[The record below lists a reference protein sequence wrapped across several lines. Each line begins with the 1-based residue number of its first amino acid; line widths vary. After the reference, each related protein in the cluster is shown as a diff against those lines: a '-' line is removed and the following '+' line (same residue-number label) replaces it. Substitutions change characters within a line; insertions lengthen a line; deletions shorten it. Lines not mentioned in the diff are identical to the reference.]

1 MVSLNLKVCF
11 GLYFENVVLGDFAD
25 PYTVAI
31 PRETVR
37 SVWLP
42 TIQYLARHF
51 LVVDRFYA
59 IFWKL

>member
-1 MVSLNLKVCF
+1 MVSLNLKVRF

-25 PYTVAI
+25 PHTVAI

-59 IFWKL
+59 IFC

>member
-1 MVSLNLKVCF
+1 MVSLDLKVCF
-11 GLYFENVVLGDFAD
+11 RLYFENVNLGDFAG
-25 PYTVAI
+25 PYIVAI
-31 PRETVR
+31 PQETVR

-51 LVVDRFYA
+51 PVVNRFYA